1 MPLLSYYYPTI
12 IKLSTNDYALV
23 ILLLSDYHQIFIPL
37 FSHFTTILITL
48 NYHFCPLNPPNF
60 QTNLCRGA
68 GWQPSWL
75 LQYNLDTA
83 LSETI
88 SWVPQL
94 QLHRMS
100 WDDECVYNTCQSMM
114 SLSQEHAESCYLP
127 SLSIIFLYFS
137 TDSQKDRGSHF
148 IYQRMDSRMREMPDG
163 NPWAEKLGRE
173 AMDRIIRRNSPPKR
187 WVDIKGWVELY
198 YLIYIYIL
206 YDWEWV

>member
-48 NYHFCPLNPPNF
+48 NYHFCPLNPLNF

-127 SLSIIFLYFS
+127 SLSIIFLYFLLILKKIGGPIS
-137 TDSQKDRGSHF
+137 SINGWIAGCGKCQTGIPGLRS
-148 IYQRMDSRMREMPDG
+148 
-163 NPWAEKLGRE
+163 WAEKPWTV
-173 AMDRIIRRNSPPKR
+173 SY
-187 WVDIKGWVELY
+187 VETHLPNDE
-198 YLIYIYIL
+198 LI
-206 YDWEWV
+206 